1 MPLSGIYQALTIKDF
16 RLLLSSNSFYVVG
29 EVATFVAQGWLVL
42 SLTEDSA
49 LWVGVASGIRGVG
62 HIGFALIGGVMADR
76 IRRRTALAIVALFR
90 AGIFAVLGL
99 LIITGE
105 IQLWHVMIIVFI
117 QGSGDGLMA
126 PFFNGLI
133 YDTVGPNR
141 LMNALAYILAV
152 FHISWATGSIAAG
165 HLMNTMG
172 IGFAY
177 SLASIFCLLSIIP
190 LMLMRVSNVTQADR
204 EPIASN
210 IVQGIHYVFQ
220 NKPLRVLLILSMLTE
235 AFGFSYLIMLPVIAK
250 TVLAVGPTG
259 LGYLAAAG
267 GIGSL
272 IGTAVIAVLSEFGD
286 KWKLL
291 AIATM
296 GAGVSILLFASSP
309 WYGLSLILVGF
320 IGLSLVT
327 YDAAINT
334 LIQTLSADNMRGR
347 VLGLYGMTW
356 GFTPAGGFVAGSV
369 ASVIG
374 APIAVGLGGIIILA
388 YTIVVIARVDKSNP

>member
-1 MPLSGIYQALTIKDF
+1 M
-16 RLLLSSNSFYVVG
+16 
-29 EVATFVAQGWLVL
+29 
-42 SLTEDSA
+42 
-49 LWVGVASGIRGVG
+49 
-62 HIGFALIGGVMADR
+62 
-76 IRRRTALAIVALFR
+76 FR
-90 AGIFAVLGL
+90 AGIFAVFGL

-105 IQLWHVMIIVFI
+105 IQLWHVMVIVFI

-190 LMLMRVSNVTQADR
+190 LMLIRVSNVTQADR
-204 EPIASN
+204 EPIPSN
-210 IVQGIHYVFQ
+210 IVQGIHYVFR

-259 LGYLAAAG
+259 LGYLAASG
-267 GIGSL
+267 
-272 IGTAVIAVLSEFGD
+272 
-286 KWKLL
+286 
-291 AIATM
+291 
-296 GAGVSILLFASSP
+296 
-309 WYGLSLILVGF
+309 
-320 IGLSLVT
+320 
-327 YDAAINT
+327 
-334 LIQTLSADNMRGR
+334 
-347 VLGLYGMTW
+347 
-356 GFTPAGGFVAGSV
+356 
-369 ASVIG
+369 
-374 APIAVGLGGIIILA
+374 
-388 YTIVVIARVDKSNP
+388 